1 MLRIRINPVTLREL
15 MLFKSLYVCKTLT
28 DIVDIVNDQPN
39 PSVFY
44 KSCLELDMC
53 NMVSILS
60 FDTRS
65 MKYLLD
71 DQFENFFDVRFPI
84 FYKNKIQKGKDKFF
98 YRNAIDSALRSNQMG
113 AVQVIVDYI
122 RKYQNNIQS
131 SFLFMNNFA
140 DLVDRGTELQ

>member
-1 MLRIRINPVTLREL
+1 

-28 DIVDIVNDQPN
+28 DIVDIVNDQPD

-53 NMVSILS
+53 NMVSILA

-71 DQFENFFDVRFPI
+71 DCFEDFFDMRFPI
-84 FYKNKIQKGKDKFF
+84 FYKNKI
-98 YRNAIDSALRSNQMG
+98 
-113 AVQVIVDYI
+113 
-122 RKYQNNIQS
+122 
-131 SFLFMNNFA
+131 
-140 DLVDRGTELQ
+140 

>member
-1 MLRIRINPVTLREL
+1 